1 MKDAKQKQSA
11 FSMRCVDV
19 GRLRVNGD
27 SLRRADSTLLLHKR
41 RIKLAALKRFK
52 IELMYDPVRKNISV
66 LVWRSSIICYLCS
79 VVKKKKGYSKNYT
92 FSSPAILMNLSLQT
106 GSLWRALLPQRNWKG
121 KWIQIGVFYKR
132 KCSGL
137 QNKHFSDILH
147 STLEK
152 PNGKNLCSPI
162 FPKAVNPKGISE

>member
-27 SLRRADSTLLLHKR
+27 SLRRADITLLLQRR
-41 RIKLAALKRFK
+41 RINLAALKRFK
-52 IELMYDPVRKNISV
+52 IELMFDPVRKNISV
-66 LVWRSSIICYLCS
+66 LVWRSSNICYLCS
-79 VVKKKKGYSKNYT
+79 VVKKRKGIQRTTPFLPRPYRWIFHYK
-92 FSSPAILMNLSLQT
+92 
-106 GSLWRALLPQRNWKG
+106 LWRALLPQLNWKG
-121 KWIQIGVFYKR
+121 KWIQISVFYKR

>member
-27 SLRRADSTLLLHKR
+27 SLRRADITLLLQRR
-41 RIKLAALKRFK
+41 RINLAALKHFK
-52 IELMYDPVRKNISV
+52 IELMFDPVRKKHFCTGV
-66 LVWRSSIICYLCS
+66 KKLKYMLPVQCC
-79 VVKKKKGYSKNYT
+79 KKKKGYSKNYT
-92 FSSPAILMNLSLQT
+92 FSSPAVQMNLSLQT
-106 GSLWRALLPQRNWKG
+106 GSLWRALLPQLNWKG
-121 KWIQIGVFYKR
+121 KWIQISVFYKR